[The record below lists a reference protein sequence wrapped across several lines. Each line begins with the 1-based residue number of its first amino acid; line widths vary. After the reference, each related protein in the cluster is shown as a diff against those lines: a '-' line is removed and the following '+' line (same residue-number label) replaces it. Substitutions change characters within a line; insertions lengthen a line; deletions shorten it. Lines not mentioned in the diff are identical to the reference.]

1 MLRVLIIGCGDVAL
15 RLVRQQR
22 ESSSSRHGG
31 VQFYALNRSPS
42 RIPLLREMGI
52 RPIVGDL
59 DDRRSLI
66 RLAGIADVVLH
77 FAPPGRPKA
86 EMAPPLGAASDSE
99 RGGRPLAPPGRP
111 KAEMAPP
118 LGAASDSE
126 HPLAHPQGEEFIDRR
141 TRRLLAALAMGTH
154 PARMVYISTTGVY
167 GDCAGAWVE
176 ETRPARPGNARA
188 RRRWDAEQQLRAWAI
203 RVGARLHILRAPG
216 IYARGRLP
224 EARVRQGLPALL
236 PETDI
241 HTNHIHAEDL
251 ARLAWCAV
259 FRARPQRLYNAVD
272 DSGLKMGD
280 WFDCVA
286 DHLGVP
292 HPPRLP
298 YEAVMTAVTPAMR
311 TFLNES
317 RRLSNRRIRDE
328 LGFRFCYP
336 DVHTGLSGD

>member
-1 MLRVLIIGCGDVAL
+1 MLRVLIIGCGDIAL

-22 ESSSSRHGG
+22 EQAFSRRGG

-42 RIPLLREMGI
+42 RIPSLHDAGI
-52 RPIVGDL
+52 HPLGGDL
-59 DDRRSLI
+59 DDRRSLL
-66 RLAGIADVVLH
+66 RLPGMADVILH
-77 FAPPGRPKA
+77 FAPP
-86 EMAPPLGAASDSE
+86 
-99 RGGRPLAPPGRP
+99 
-111 KAEMAPP
+111 
-118 LGAASDSE
+118 
-126 HPLAHPQGEEFIDRR
+126 QGEDLIDRR
-141 TRRLLAALAMGTH
+141 TRRLVAALAMGTH
-154 PARMVYISTTGVY
+154 PTRLIYISTSGVY
-167 GDCAGAWVE
+167 GDCAGAWVD
-176 ETRPARPGNARA
+176 ETRSARPGNARA
-188 RRRWDAEQQLRAWAI
+188 RRRWDAERQLRAWAI
-203 RVGARLHILRAPG
+203 RVGVRLAILRAPG

-236 PETDI
+236 PEADI

-251 ARLAWCAV
+251 ARLAWWAV
-259 FRARPQRLYNAVD
+259 FKARPQRLYNAVD

-292 HPPRLP
+292 RPPRLP
-298 YEAVMTAVTPAMR
+298 YAEVMAAVTPAMR

-328 LGFRFCYP
+328 LGFHFRYP

>member
-31 VQFYALNRSPS
+31 VQFYALNRSPAQ
-42 RIPLLREMGI
+42 IPLLREMGI

-59 DDRRSLI
+59 DDRRSLL
-66 RLAGIADVVLH
+66 RLAGMADVVLH
-77 FAPPGRPKA
+77 FAPP
-86 EMAPPLGAASDSE
+86 
-99 RGGRPLAPPGRP
+99 PG
-111 KAEMAPP
+111 EG
-118 LGAASDSE
+118 LV
-126 HPLAHPQGEEFIDRR
+126 DRR
-141 TRRLLAALAMGTH
+141 TRRLLAALAMGTQ

-167 GDCAGAWVE
+167 GDCAGGWVE

-251 ARLAWCAV
+251 ARLAWQAV
-259 FRARPQRLYNAVD
+259 FRGRPQRLYNAVD

-292 HPPRLP
+292 RPPRLSH
-298 YEAVMTAVTPAMR
+298 EAVMAAVTPAMQ

-317 RRLSNRRIRDE
+317 RRVSNRRIRAE

>member
-1 MLRVLIIGCGDVAL
+1 MLRVLIIGCGDIAL

-22 ESSSSRHGG
+22 EPSSSRHGG

-52 RPIVGDL
+52 RPIEGDL
-59 DDRRSLI
+59 DDRRSLV
-66 RLAGIADVVLH
+66 RLAGIADVVMH
-77 FAPPGRPKA
+77 FAPPQ
-86 EMAPPLGAASDSE
+86 SDA
-99 RGGRPLAPPGRP
+99 LV
-111 KAEMAPP
+111 
-118 LGAASDSE
+118 
-126 HPLAHPQGEEFIDRR
+126 DRR
-141 TRRLLAALAMGTH
+141 TRRLLAALAMGAA

-188 RRRWDAEQQLRAWAI
+188 RRRWDAERQLRGWAI
-203 RVGARLHILRAPG
+203 RAGVRLSILRAPG

-236 PETDI
+236 PAVDI

-251 ARLAWCAV
+251 ARLAWRAA

-272 DSGLKMGD
+272 DSGLRMGD

-292 HPPRLP
+292 RPPRLP
-298 YEAVMTAVTPAMR
+298 YEAVMSAVTPAMR

-317 RRLSNRRIRDE
+317 RRLSNRRIREE

-336 DVHTGLSGD
+336 DVHVGLFGD

>member
-1 MLRVLIIGCGDVAL
+1 MLRVLIIGCGDIAL

-22 ESSSSRHGG
+22 ESGASRNAG
-31 VQFYALNRSPS
+31 VQFYALNRSSS

-52 RPIVGDL
+52 RPLAGDL
-59 DDRRSLI
+59 DDRRRLL
-66 RLAGIADVVLH
+66 RLAGMADVVLH
-77 FAPPGRPKA
+77 FAPP
-86 EMAPPLGAASDSE
+86 
-99 RGGRPLAPPGRP
+99 
-111 KAEMAPP
+111 
-118 LGAASDSE
+118 
-126 HPLAHPQGEEFIDRR
+126 QGEGQVDWR
-141 TRRLLAALAMGTH
+141 TRHLLAALAMGTH
-154 PARMVYISTTGVY
+154 PTRMVYISTTGVY

-176 ETRPARPGNARA
+176 ETRPVRPGSARA

-203 RVGARLHILRAPG
+203 RTGARLHILRVPG
-216 IYARGRLP
+216 IYTRERLP
-224 EARVRQGLPALL
+224 EARVRQGLPALF
-236 PETDI
+236 PEVDI

-251 ARLAWCAV
+251 ARLAWRAV

-272 DSGLKMGD
+272 NSGLKMGD

-292 HPPRLP
+292 RPPRLS
-298 YEAVMTAVTPAMR
+298 YEAVMAAVTPAMR

-317 RRLSNRRIRDE
+317 RRVSNRRIRDE

>member
-22 ESSSSRHGG
+22 ESSSSLHGG
-31 VQFYALNRSPS
+31 VQFYALNRSPA

-77 FAPPGRPKA
+77 FAP
-86 EMAPPLGAASDSE
+86 
-99 RGGRPLAPPGRP
+99 
-111 KAEMAPP
+111 
-118 LGAASDSE
+118 
-126 HPLAHPQGEEFIDRR
+126 PQGEEFIDRR

-167 GDCAGAWVE
+167 GDCAGSWVE

-236 PETDI
+236 SETDI

-292 HPPRLP
+292 RPPRLS